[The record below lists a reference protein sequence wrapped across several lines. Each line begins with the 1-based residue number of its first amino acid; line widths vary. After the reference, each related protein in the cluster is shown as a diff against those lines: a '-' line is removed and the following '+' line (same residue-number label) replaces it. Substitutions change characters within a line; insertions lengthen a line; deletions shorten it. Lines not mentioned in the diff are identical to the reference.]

1 MSNRLWGKYT
11 VNIISENE
19 IEFVRNKAERSFNA
33 ELYARWVD
41 SMKPEIESREL
52 DRGEVLELYQYKVL
66 QAYGVTYSAKLA
78 ECAYEMLYTKIGLKA
93 KFIAD
98 RIKENGWGEK

>member
-52 DRGEVLELYQYKVL
+52 DRGEVLELYQYIFDYK
-66 QAYGVTYSAKLA
+66 YLA
-78 ECAYEMLYTKIGLKA
+78 EQDITKDIFAENLILKSY
-93 KFIAD
+93 I
-98 RIKENGWGEK
+98 RCLEKSQE